1 LRRATSL
8 PGQVLFINAGHHV
21 RMKPFDEIAAAI
33 EAERAAWL
41 AVKDHLPGTEGY
53 DPRLWDAWLGAMRRC
68 REARPAKARRRT
80 TGRHRRPRHAGTDGA
95 REAARKPRRRASP
108 LSLRPPACRKSGRCA
123 HPLTRV

>member
-1 LRRATSL
+1 LRRATSS

-68 REARPAKARRRT
+68 REARTGEGTPPHDRT
-80 TGRHRRPRHAGTDGA
+80 P
-95 REAARKPRRRASP
+95 
-108 LSLRPPACRKSGRCA
+108 PPAAPRW
-123 HPLTRV
+123 H